1 MTESVILDACN
12 TGNWERAARWSV
24 ERAHDEFQDFR
35 SSGELE
41 EFDDAAMWV
50 RLDQFFQPMK
60 DSIDD
65 ALSHYPQSTDD
76 CQWLKQFGKVYDKML
91 TAARTFPEH
100 IARDKLKVSMTF
112 RDVLVVE
119 CIRVAGT
126 HSDQDKFDEA
136 LQTAVGRDVK
146 SEENLRSQLHHSYHR
161 LLSGAPGKW
170 ISGSKLHRGPRPAK
184 GRARQES
191 STSRGAAMRGRSSSA
206 RTVRSTS
213 ARSESHGHQRRA
225 SHARRVHIQID
236 GAVDSESK
244 SAGDRHDSDRGSR
257 PRAPPG
263 LVLEPRSP
271 GLVLQ
276 QRIAHLEWKAE
287 RADQL
292 ELECRAARAELLAER
307 AARLALE
314 QRVAHMEQR
323 MAQLEAQSA
332 LHCRPSWKRN
342 RRDDDVTWT

>member
-24 ERAHDEFQDFR
+24 ERAHAEFQDFA

-41 EFDDAAMWV
+41 EFDDAAMWA

-65 ALSHYPQSTDD
+65 AVSHYPQSTDD
-76 CQWLKQFGKVYDKML
+76 CQWLKQFGNAYDQML

-136 LQTAVGRDVK
+136 LTIAVGRDVK

-170 ISGSKLHRGPRPAK
+170 ISGSKIHRGPRPAK
-184 GRARQES
+184 GRARQER
-191 STSRGAAMRGRSSSA
+191 STSRAAAMRGRSSSA

-236 GAVDSESK
+236 GAVDTESK
-244 SAGDRHDSDRGSR
+244 SAGDRRDSDRGSR

-263 LVLEPRSP
+263 LVLEPRSLD
-271 GLVLQ
+271 LVLQ

-292 ELECRAARAELLAER
+292 ELECRAER

-332 LHCRPSWKRN
+332 LNCRPSWKRN
-342 RRDDDVTWT
+342 RRDDHVTWT